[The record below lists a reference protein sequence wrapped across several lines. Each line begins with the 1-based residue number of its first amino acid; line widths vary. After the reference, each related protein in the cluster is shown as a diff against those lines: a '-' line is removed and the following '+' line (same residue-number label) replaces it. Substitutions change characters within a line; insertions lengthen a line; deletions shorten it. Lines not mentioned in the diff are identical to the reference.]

1 MSHYKYLIIGGGMTA
16 DAAVHGIRE
25 LDRNGGIG
33 IISEENDKPYDRPP
47 LTKGL
52 WKDKTLDSI
61 WRHTEKENVEF
72 HLGRSVKSVE
82 PRKKQALDD
91 KGGVY
96 TWDKLLLATGGRP
109 RLLPFGDD
117 KVIYYRTLD
126 DYRRLRERT
135 EKNKRFAVIGSGF
148 IGSEIAAALAMN
160 QKEVVMVFPGK
171 AIGDRIYPKGLAE
184 FLNGYYREKGVELMA
199 GESAVGL
206 EARHAELFLKL
217 KSGREVVAAAVIAG
231 VGIEPN
237 VELAQAAGLKVE
249 NGIVVD
255 EFLRT
260 AQPDIY
266 AAGDVAAF
274 HNPALH
280 QYMRVEHEDNA
291 NTMGKMA
298 GRNMAGASEPYRH
311 LPFFY
316 SNLFDLGYE
325 AVGEL
330 DSRLETFEDWK
341 TPFREGVVYY
351 LKDGRVRGVL
361 LWNVWGQVDAARA
374 LIGEAG
380 PFNPGNLKGRLPQ
393 ASHTEPRA

>member
-316 SNLFDLGYE
+316 SDLFDLGYE